1 MTSLLPPLDDF
12 PEAEFEARAEAA
24 QCLMRAEGLDALFC
38 TTEAEMRYFTGF
50 RTLFWQSPTRPW
62 FLVLPADGAPIV
74 VIPEI
79 GAALMRRT
87 WVQDIRTWASPHPD
101 DDGVS
106 LLADVLTR
114 YRVVGMPMGRESAL
128 RMPLV
133 DFDRV
138 RAASPETEY
147 RDASALIQRVR
158 EVKSAAE
165 IAKLEAIC
173 AIGSRSFGEAGRLFH
188 EGQTLAEA
196 FRAFKIELLRQGAD
210 DVPYLVGGA
219 GPGGYADV
227 ISPPD
232 DHRLAPGDV
241 LMLDTGATL
250 DGYFCDFDRNFAI
263 GHAAESAQIAHRTL
277 FAAIEAALAVAR
289 PGVLCADLFQAMS
302 GVIENAGY
310 SGGDVGRFGHGL
322 GIQLTEAPSLTRF
335 DQTELRVGMVLTLEP
350 GLDIAPGKT
359 MVHEENIVIEDGG
372 VRLLTER
379 TPPELP
385 II

>member
-1 MTSLLPPLDDF
+1 MTGTPPLADF
-12 PEAEFEARAEAA
+12 PVAEFEARAELA
-24 QCLMRAEGLDALFC
+24 QRLMRAEGLEALFC

-62 FLVLPADGAPIV
+62 FLVLPAEGAPVV

-87 WVQDIRTWASPHPD
+87 WVGDIRTWASPHPD

-106 LLADVLTR
+106 LLADVLR
-114 YRVVGMPMGRESAL
+114 PYRMIGMPMGRESAL

-133 DFDRV
+133 DFERV
-138 RAASPETEY
+138 RAICPALEL
-147 RDASALIQRVR
+147 RDASALLQRIR
-158 EVKSAAE
+158 EVKSPAE
-165 IAKLEAIC
+165 IEKLEKIC
-173 AIGSRSFGEAGRLFH
+173 AIGSRAFGAAGRLFH

-196 FRAFKIELLRQGAD
+196 FRAFKIELLQQGAD

-232 DHRLAPGDV
+232 AQELARGDV

-263 GHAAESAQIAHRTL
+263 GHAPDTAQRAHRTL

-289 PGVLCADLFQAMS
+289 PGARCADLFGAIS
-302 GVIENAGY
+302 GVIEGAGY
-310 SGGDVGRFGHGL
+310 GGGDVGRFGHGL

-350 GLDIAPGKT
+350 GLELSAGKT
-359 MVHEENIVIEDGG
+359 MVHEENIVIEEGG
-372 VRLLTER
+372 ARLLTER
-379 TPPELP
+379 TSPELP
-385 II
+385 VI